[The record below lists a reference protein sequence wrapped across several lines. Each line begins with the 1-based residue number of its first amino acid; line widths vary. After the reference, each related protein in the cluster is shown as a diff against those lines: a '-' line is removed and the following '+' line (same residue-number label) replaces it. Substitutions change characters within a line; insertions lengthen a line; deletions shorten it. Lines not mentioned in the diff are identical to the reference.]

1 MTKRAGRNISLTFA
15 AFAASALIFAP
26 SAHAQNLIESFFN
39 GLGQMLQ
46 PMPAPA
52 RLPAR
57 VPAYAEPQPSI
68 ERTVTPPAEQRVATG
83 PAKAFCVRTCDGHY
97 FPVLAHAGLSAAQA
111 CQTFCPASRTQ
122 LYTGST
128 IDYAVAR
135 NGSRYT
141 ELPTAYLYRRNL
153 VAGCTCNGRN
163 QFGLAHIDA
172 TKDPT
177 LRPGDVVATPTGLV
191 AFTGRTN
198 DVAQFTPAASYP
210 RFSKTL
216 RDQFA
221 AMRVKSDTP
230 GMPSEVSMKLS
241 PEEGRDGN
249 RRSAQ
254 R

>member
-1 MTKRAGRNISLTFA
+1 MTKRTGRMISLSFA
-15 AFAASALIFAP
+15 VLAASALVFAP
-26 SAHAQNLIESFFN
+26 PANAQNLIESFFN
-39 GLGQMLQ
+39 SLGRVLQ
-46 PMPAPA
+46 QPPPPA
-52 RLPAR
+52 RLPER
-57 VPAYAEPQPSI
+57 VPAYAEPMHTI
-68 ERTVTPPAEQRVATG
+68 ERTVTPPAERVATG
-83 PAKAFCVRTCDGHY
+83 PAKAYCVRTCDGHY
-97 FPVLAHAGLSAAQA
+97 FPVLAHSGMSAAEA

-122 LYTGST
+122 LYAGST

-141 ELPTAYLYRRNL
+141 DLPTAYLYRRNL

-163 QFGLAHIDA
+163 HFGLAHIDA
-172 TKDPT
+172 TSDPT
-177 LRPGDVVATPTGLV
+177 LRPGDVVATPHGLV
-191 AFTGRTN
+191 AFIGRKN

-210 RFSKTL
+210 RFSKGF
-216 RDQFA
+216 RDELA

-230 GMPSEVSMKLS
+230 GMPSEVSMKLE